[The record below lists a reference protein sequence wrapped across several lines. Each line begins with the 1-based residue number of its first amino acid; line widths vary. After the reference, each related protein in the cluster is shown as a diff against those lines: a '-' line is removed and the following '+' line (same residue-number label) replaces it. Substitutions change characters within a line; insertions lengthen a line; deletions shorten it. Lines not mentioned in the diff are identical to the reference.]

1 MTIASEF
8 IAMAHEMLN
17 DQEIGFDGTLIAK
30 IKEEGSESKPWAPTF
45 KEQEIPLRLFY
56 DEQSKTNVNGSIVL
70 QGEKVFITY
79 EPDGISLEDCIGFKF
94 IDHKGRS
101 FVVNAVEP
109 IGAGGT
115 TIISYVKVGS

>member
-17 DQEIGFDGTLIAK
+17 DQEIGFDGTLIVK
-30 IKEEGSESKPWAPTF
+30 VKEEGSESKLWAPTF
-45 KEQEIPLRLFY
+45 KEQKIPLRLFY
-56 DEQSKTNVNGSIVL
+56 DEQSKTNVNGSIIL

-79 EPDGISLEDCIGFKF
+79 EPDGISLEDCIGFEF
-94 IDHKGRS
+94 IDHKGRT
-101 FVVNAVEP
+101 FTVNAVEP

>member
-17 DQEIGFDGTLIAK
+17 DQEIGFDGTLIVK
-30 IKEEGSESKPWAPTF
+30 VKEEGSESKPWAPTI
-45 KEQEIPLRLFY
+45 KEQEIQLRLFY

>member
-17 DQEIGFDGTLIAK
+17 DQEIGFDGTLIVK
-30 IKEEGSESKPWAPTF
+30 VKEEGSESKPWAPTF
-45 KEQEIPLRLFY
+45 KQQEIPLRLFY
-56 DEQSKTNVNGSIVL
+56 DEQSKTNVNGSIIL
-70 QGEKVFITY
+70 QGEKVFIAY
-79 EPDGISLEDCIGFKF
+79 EPEGVSLEDCIGSTFV
-94 IDHKGRS
+94 DHKGRS

>member
-17 DQEIGFDGTLIAK
+17 DQEIGFDGTLIVK
-30 IKEEGSESKPWAPTF
+30 VKEEGSESKPWAPTF
-45 KEQEIPLRLFY
+45 KEQGVPLRLFY
-56 DEQSKTNVNGSIVL
+56 DEQSKTNVNGSIIL

-101 FVVNAVEP
+101 FTVNAVEP